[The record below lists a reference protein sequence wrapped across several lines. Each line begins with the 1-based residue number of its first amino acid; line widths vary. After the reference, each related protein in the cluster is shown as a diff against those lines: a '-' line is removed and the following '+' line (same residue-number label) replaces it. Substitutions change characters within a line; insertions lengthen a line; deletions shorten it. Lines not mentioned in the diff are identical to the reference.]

1 VEENIHVLRLIAEEL
16 RKMGQGKVSGIIFF
30 HSITGARLT
39 GVDHANLRIL
49 TSICGEEFHRHVAF
63 VTTRWDRINSSMHEK
78 LVARNKDIELERKKI
93 LPKGPPIFKFLNDGE
108 SHQPVLKHFAELVK
122 TDIAAPPLQ
131 FVKELERYY
140 KTGMMSTV
148 TKTAVRKTKAGKEI
162 MTTSGKVGG
171 GSWCTIL

>member
-1 VEENIHVLRLIAEEL
+1 
-16 RKMGQGKVSGIIFF
+16 
-30 HSITGARLT
+30 
-39 GVDHANLRIL
+39 
-49 TSICGEEFHRHVAF
+49 
-63 VTTRWDRINSSMHEK
+63 
-78 LVARNKDIELERKKI
+78 
-93 LPKGPPIFKFLNDGE
+93 
-108 SHQPVLKHFAELVK
+108 LVK

-148 TKTAVRKTKAGKEI
+148 AKTVVRKTKAGKEI